1 MLATAA
7 WSSGMILALGARGRG
22 FDSRQSPFGN
32 IAQSGERQT
41 EDLKVTS
48 SILVVPISMM

>member
-1 MLATAA
+1 MGL